1 MSVRYVLAVLMVFLS
16 ARCALA
22 MPDIPALMLL
32 EGSITLSE
40 GLLSRAPGEHDQV
53 LAFSV
58 ADGQLVGVGPVSD
71 AHYFLVL
78 SRTASFNGSPV
89 VLELQ
94 QGRKR
99 FALLRA
105 DGKPDSPALLRF
117 SGRTLPERT
126 VLPLQVGRQTAELT
140 AAEAADSQAQR
151 LSLRAD
157 LPCSAE
163 ADVNHD
169 GVCDEAD
176 LRILRLYGG
185 GVTRTVGRP

>member
-1 MSVRYVLAVLMVFLS
+1 VGGWVAQ
-16 ARCALA
+16 AG
-22 MPDIPALMLL
+22 PDLPALMLL
-32 EGSITLSE
+32 EGAIAPAE
-40 GLLSRAPGEHDQV
+40 GLVALAPGKQDRV

-58 ADGQLVGVGPVSD
+58 ADGQLVGSGPVSD
-71 AHYFLVL
+71 GHYVLVL
-78 SRTASFNGSPV
+78 SRTASFNGNPV

-99 FALLRA
+99 FALLHA
-105 DGKPDSPALLRF
+105 EGNPGSPALLRF
-117 SGRTLPERT
+117 AGRTLPERT
-126 VLPLQVGRQTAELT
+126 LLPLRVGRQTAELT
-140 AAEAADSQAQR
+140 AAQAGDPQAQR

-185 GVTRTVGRP
+185 GVTRTVGQP

>member
-1 MSVRYVLAVLMVFLS
+1 MRYVLAVLMVFLA

-22 MPDIPALMLL
+22 MPDVPALMLL
-32 EGSITLSE
+32 EGSITPSE
-40 GLLSRAPGEHDQV
+40 GLLSRAPSEHDQV

>member
-1 MSVRYVLAVLMVFLS
+1 MRYWLLLIFVFLLPIGG
-16 ARCALA
+16 AVAA
-22 MPDIPALMLL
+22 PDMPALMLL
-32 EGSITLSE
+32 IGEI
-40 GLLSRAPGEHDQV
+40 APGEGVATTAVREQDRV

-58 ADGQLVGVGPVSD
+58 ADGQLVGVG
-71 AHYFLVL
+71 VL
-78 SRTASFNGSPV
+78 SGPSYAISLIRTASFNGMPV

-105 DGKPDSPALLRF
+105 DGSPAMLRF
-117 SGRTLPERT
+117 AGRTLPERT
-126 VLPLQVGRQTAELT
+126 ILPLKVGALTAELA
-140 AAEAADSQAQR
+140 AAEAADPQAQR

-157 LPCSAE
+157 LPCTPE

-169 GVCDEAD
+169 GVCDAAD

>member
-1 MSVRYVLAVLMVFLS
+1 M
-16 ARCALA
+16 
-22 MPDIPALMLL
+22 MLL
-32 EGSITLSE
+32 TGSISPADQLFAVS
-40 GLLSRAPGEHDQV
+40 PGGKDRI

-58 ADGQLVGVGPVSD
+58 ADGQLVGAGPVAAGDYSL
-71 AHYFLVL
+71 AMV
-78 SRTASFNGSPV
+78 RTVSFNGMTV

-99 FALLRA
+99 FALLRT
-105 DGKPDSPALLRF
+105 DGRPATLPF
-117 SGRTLPERT
+117 AGRTLPERT
-126 VLPLQVGRQTAELT
+126 LLPLRVGPQTAELT
-140 AAEAADSQAQR
+140 AAEAAEPQAQR

-169 GVCDEAD
+169 GVCDAED